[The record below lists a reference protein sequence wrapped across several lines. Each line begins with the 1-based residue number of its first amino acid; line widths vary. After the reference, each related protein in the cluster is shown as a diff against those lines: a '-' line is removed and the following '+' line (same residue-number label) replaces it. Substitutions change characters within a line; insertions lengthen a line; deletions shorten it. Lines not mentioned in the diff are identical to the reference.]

1 MGVIVGPDGGLLRLR
16 FMGLAG
22 STDGKYKLMLVVH
35 QPRWLARLRRATLW
49 RHVLLQDLWHVL

>member
-1 MGVIVGPDGGLLRLR
+1 
-16 FMGLAG
+16 MGLAG